1 MIHGGRRISALLF
14 IGDLVVFAAS
24 LWITLLIRYG
34 SLPSIEVLAQH
45 LPPFTLLFVLWLLVF
60 YLSGL
65 YGKRIILSKTSLP
78 NALLKT
84 QVVNILI
91 AALFFFLLPGVGIS
105 PKTNLV
111 IYLGVSLMLIF
122 PWRLA
127 LFPRLSKPYTREK
140 ALLIAEGPEAV
151 ELMREVNNNPRYHL
165 EFVVLKSPDEVA
177 HAFDTCLAEASHKG
191 ATVLVVDTE
200 HKEVRPLLPSFYD
213 FCFSNGRK
221 ELVDFCSIYEDVF
234 DRVPLSLLSHDWFTH
249 NAKESSVF
257 YSVARRSI
265 DLIGGVLMGVIT
277 LVATPFVYGAL
288 RFEGKGPI
296 FIGQDRIGENGNR
309 MRVHKFRSMR
319 MNKPASHEWTV
330 EEKNDNPVTKVGAFL
345 RQTSLDEF
353 PQFINIL
360 KGELSLIGPRNDIEG
375 LGKRLAESI
384 PYYMVRYSVRPGI
397 TGWAQIN
404 QQYEQ
409 GHISPQSIEE
419 TKMRLAYDFYYIK
432 YRSLGLDVVIALK
445 TLKRM
450 VFRISAW

>member
-1 MIHGGRRISALLF
+1 MIHGGRRISTFLF
-14 IGDLVVFAAS
+14 IGDLVVFALS
-24 LWITLLIRYG
+24 LWITLLVRYG
-34 SLPSIEVLAQH
+34 AVPGKEVLDQH
-45 LPPFTLLFVLWLLVF
+45 IPPFAILFGMWLLVF

-91 AALFFFLLPGVGIS
+91 AAVFFFLMPSSGIA

-127 LFPRLSKPYTREK
+127 LFPRLSRPGSREK
-140 ALLIAEGPEAV
+140 ALLVAEGPEAL
-151 ELMREVNNNPRYHL
+151 ELTREVNGNARYHL
-165 EFVVLKSPDEVA
+165 EFVGFVDPKTLNDNI
-177 HAFDTCLAEASHKG
+177 ASHLETATALG

-200 HKEVRPLLPSFYD
+200 HSHVRPYLPALYD
-213 FCFSNGRK
+213 FCFSKGGR
-221 ELVDFCSIYEDVF
+221 ELVDFYTIYEDVF
-234 DRVPLSLLSHDWFTH
+234 DRAPLSLLSHDWFIRNVTTP
-249 NAKESSVF
+249 SVF
-257 YSVARRSI
+257 YTVIKRMI
-265 DLIGGVLMGVIT
+265 DIVGGVLMGLVTI
-277 LVATPFVYGAL
+277 VATPFVALAL
-288 RFEGKGPI
+288 RIEGSGPV
-296 FIGQDRIGENGNR
+296 FIAQERIGEHGT
-309 MRVHKFRSMR
+309 RVRAYKFRSMR
-319 MNKPASHEWTV
+319 SHDAASKEWTM
-330 EEKNDNPVTKVGAFL
+330 EGENRVTRVGNFL
-345 RQTSLDEF
+345 RQSSLDEF

-360 KGELSLIGPRNDIEG
+360 RGELSLIGPRNDIEG

-384 PYYMVRYSVRPGI
+384 PYYMVRYRVRPGI

-432 YRSLGLDVVIALK
+432 YRSLGLDLVIALK

>member
-24 LWITLLIRYG
+24 LWITLLLRYG
-34 SLPSIEVLAQH
+34 AVPSNEVLIQH

-84 QVVNILI
+84 QIVNILI
-91 AALFFFLLPGVGIS
+91 AALFFFLLPGMGIA

-127 LFPRLSKPYTREK
+127 LFPRLSKPYVREK
-140 ALLIAEGPEAV
+140 AMLIADGPEAL
-151 ELMREVNNNPRYHL
+151 ELMREVNNNARYHL
-165 EFVVLKSPDEVA
+165 EFVVMRSPNDV
-177 HAFDTCLAEASHKG
+177 AEAFTDCLEEAANEGVS
-191 ATVLVVDTE
+191 VLVVDTE
-200 HKEVRPLLPSFYD
+200 HTIVRPLLPAFYD
-213 FCFSNGRK
+213 FCFSSGRR
-221 ELVDFCSIYEDVF
+221 ELVDFYAIYEDVF
-234 DRVPLSLLSHDWFTH
+234 DRVPLSLLSYDWFMR
-249 NAKESSVF
+249 NVQEASVF
-257 YSVARRSI
+257 YNVSRRLL
-265 DLIGGVLMGVIT
+265 DLMGGVLMGVIT
-277 LVATPFVYGAL
+277 IIVTPFVFVAL
-288 RFEGKGPI
+288 RLEGTGPV
-296 FIGQDRIGENGNR
+296 FIGQDRIGENGVK
-309 MRVHKFRSMR
+309 MRVHKFRSMSF
-319 MNKPASHEWTV
+319 NDSSSKEWV
-330 EEKNDNPVTKVGAFL
+330 GEGVNQVTRVGAFL

-353 PQFINIL
+353 PQFVNIL

-432 YRSLGLDVVIALK
+432 YRSLGIDLVIALK

>member
-1 MIHGGRRISALLF
+1 MIHGGRRVSILLF
-14 IGDLVVFAAS
+14 VGDLIVFAAS
-24 LWITLLIRYG
+24 LWLTLLLRYG
-34 SLPSIEVLAQH
+34 SIPSKEILSQH
-45 LPPFTLLFVLWLLVF
+45 LEPFSLLFALWLGIF

-91 AALFFFLLPGVGIS
+91 AAVFFFLMPDTGIA

-127 LFPRLSKPYTREK
+127 IFPRISRPMVREK
-140 ALLIAEGPEAV
+140 GLLIAEGEEAR
-151 ELMREVNNNPRYHL
+151 ELIQEVNGNPRYHL
-165 EFVVLKSPDEVA
+165 EFVGSLSPSTLAAELDSKLEEAVA
-177 HAFDTCLAEASHKG
+177 QG
-191 ATVLVVDTE
+191 VRVLVVDTD
-200 HKEVRPLLPSFYD
+200 HTVIHPLLPALYD
-213 FCFSNGRK
+213 FSFSRGRR
-221 ELVDFCSIYEDVF
+221 ELVDFYSIYEDVF
-234 DRVPLSLLSHDWFTH
+234 DRVPLSLMSHDWFIRNVQETSVLYGV
-249 NAKESSVF
+249 AK
-257 YSVARRSI
+257 RCI
-265 DLIGGVLMGVIT
+265 DIAGGILMGAVT
-277 LVATPFVYGAL
+277 LIATPFVWLAL
-288 RFEGKGPI
+288 RIEGPGPV
-296 FIGQDRIGENGNR
+296 FIAQDRIGEHGEP
-309 MRVHKFRSMR
+309 MRVYKFRSMR
-319 MNKPASHEWTV
+319 FNDASSKEWV
-330 EEKNDNPVTKVGAFL
+330 GEGENRVTRVGGFM

-360 KGELSLIGPRNDIEG
+360 RGELSLIGPRNDIEG
-375 LGKRLAESI
+375 LGKRLGESI

-432 YRSLGLDVVIALK
+432 HRSLALDLVIALK

-450 VFRISAW
+450 IFRISAW

>member
-1 MIHGGRRISALLF
+1 MIHGGRRVSALLF

-34 SLPSIEVLAQH
+34 AIPSEEVLSQH
-45 LPPFTLLFVLWLLVF
+45 LPPFALLFVLWLLVF

-84 QVVNILI
+84 QIVNILI
-91 AALFFFLLPGVGIS
+91 AALFFFLLPGTGIA

-127 LFPRLSKPYTREK
+127 LFPRLSKPYAREK
-140 ALLIAEGPEAV
+140 AMLIAEGPEAL
-151 ELMREVNNNPRYHL
+151 ELMREVNSNPRYHL
-165 EFVVLKSPDEVA
+165 EFVVLRSPDEVA
-177 HAFDTCLAEASHKG
+177 HAFDDCMAEAVREG

-213 FCFSNGRK
+213 FCFSNGKR
-221 ELVDFCSIYEDVF
+221 ELVDFYAIYEDVF
-234 DRVPLSLLSHDWFTH
+234 DRVPLSLLSHDWFMR
-249 NAKESSVF
+249 NVKETPVF
-257 YSVARRSI
+257 YGVVRRGL
-265 DLIGGVLMGVIT
+265 DLVGGVLMGIIT
-277 LVATPFVYGAL
+277 VVATPVVFFAL
-288 RFEGKGPI
+288 RLEGKGPV
-296 FIGQDRIGENGNR
+296 FIGQDRIGEKGTK
-309 MRVHKFRSMR
+309 MRVYKFRSMSF
-319 MNKPASHEWTV
+319 NDSSSKEWV
-330 EEKNDNPVTKVGAFL
+330 GEGENRVTKVGAFL

-432 YRSLGLDVVIALK
+432 YRSLGLDIVIALK

>member
-1 MIHGGRRISALLF
+1 MIHGGRRISTLLF
-14 IGDLVVFAAS
+14 VGDLVVFAAS
-24 LWITLLIRYG
+24 LWITLFVRYG
-34 SLPSIEVLAQH
+34 ETPSQAVLAQH
-45 LPPFTLLFVLWLLVF
+45 VPPFALLFTIWLLVF

-84 QVVNILI
+84 QIVNIAI
-91 AALFFFLLPGVGIS
+91 AAVFFFLLPGTGIA
-105 PKTNLV
+105 PKTNLI

-122 PWRLA
+122 PWRLT
-127 LFPRLSKPYTREK
+127 LFPRLSRPYTREK
-140 ALLIAEGPEAV
+140 ALLIAEGPEAL
-151 ELMREVNNNPRYHL
+151 ELVREVNANPRYHL
-165 EFVVLKSPDEVA
+165 EFVGTIPPSDLTTTFDVGAREAVA
-177 HAFDTCLAEASHKG
+177 AG
-191 ATVLVVDTE
+191 VTVLVVDTE
-200 HKEVRPLLPSFYD
+200 HVRVHPLLPALYD
-213 FCFSNGRK
+213 FCFSQGRR
-221 ELVDFCSIYEDVF
+221 ELVDFQTVYEDVF
-234 DRVPLSLLSHDWFTH
+234 DRVPLSLLSHEWFVKHMTRDSH
-249 NAKESSVF
+249 FYATAK
-257 YSVARRSI
+257 RMI
-265 DLIGGVLMGVIT
+265 DIAGGLLMGVIT
-277 LVATPFVYGAL
+277 LVATPFVWLAL
-288 RFEGKGPI
+288 RIEGPGPV
-296 FIGQDRIGENGNR
+296 FIAQDRIGEHGTR
-309 MRVHKFRSMR
+309 MKVYKFRSMR
-319 MNKPASHEWTV
+319 QNKSASQEWTV
-330 EEKNDNPVTKVGAFL
+330 EEKSDNPVTKVGNFL

-432 YRSLGLDVVIALK
+432 YRSLGVDLVIALK

>member
-14 IGDLVVFAAS
+14 IGDFVAFAAS

-34 SLPSIEVLAQH
+34 EAPSEAVLAQH
-45 LPPFTLLFVLWLLVF
+45 IPPFALLFGIWLLVF

-65 YGKRIILSKTSLP
+65 YGKRIILSKTSLA

-84 QVVNILI
+84 QIVNIAI
-91 AALFFFLLPGVGIS
+91 AAVFFFLLPGTGIA
-105 PKTNLV
+105 PKTNLI

-122 PWRLA
+122 PWRLT
-127 LFPRLSKPYTREK
+127 LFPRLSHPFTREK
-140 ALLIAEGPEAV
+140 ALLIAEGPEAL
-151 ELMREVNNNPRYHL
+151 ELVREVNANARYHL
-165 EFVVLKSPDEVA
+165 EFVGTIPPSELTDS
-177 HAFDTCLAEASHKG
+177 FDVGAKEAMAAG
-191 ATVLVVDTE
+191 VTVLVVDTE
-200 HKEVRPLLPSFYD
+200 HVRVHPLLPTLYD
-213 FCFSNGRK
+213 FCFSQGRR
-221 ELVDFCSIYEDVF
+221 ELVDFQTIYEDVF
-234 DRVPLSLLSHDWFTH
+234 DRVPLSLLSHEWFVKNMTSDSH
-249 NAKESSVF
+249 FYAVAKRV
-257 YSVARRSI
+257 I
-265 DLIGGVLMGVIT
+265 DLCGGLLMG
-277 LVATPFVYGAL
+277 LVTIIATPFVWLAL
-288 RFEGKGPI
+288 RLEGPGPV
-296 FIGQDRIGENGNR
+296 FIAQDRIGEHGTR
-309 MRVHKFRSMR
+309 MKVYKFRSMR
-319 MNKPASHEWTV
+319 QNKSASQEWTV
-330 EEKNDNPVTKVGAFL
+330 EEKNDNPVTKVGNFL

-432 YRSLGLDVVIALK
+432 YRSLGVDLVIALK

>member
-1 MIHGGRRISALLF
+1 MIHGGRRIPALLF
-14 IGDLVVFAAS
+14 IGDFVIFAAS

-34 SLPSIEVLAQH
+34 EVPGETVLAQH
-45 LPPFTLLFVLWLLVF
+45 IPPFAFLFGVWLLIF

-65 YGKRIILSKTSLP
+65 YGKRFILSKVSLA

-84 QVVNILI
+84 QIVNIAL
-91 AALFFFLLPGVGIS
+91 AALFFFLVPGIDIA
-105 PKTNLV
+105 PKTNLI

-122 PWRLA
+122 PWRLNI
-127 LFPRLSKPYTREK
+127 FPRLSYPFSREK
-140 ALLIAEGPEAV
+140 ALLVAEGPEAL
-151 ELMREVNNNPRYHL
+151 ELMREVNANPRYHL
-165 EFVVLKSPDEVA
+165 EFVGTIPPSELTDS
-177 HAFDTCLAEASHKG
+177 FDTCAAEAIAAKV
-191 ATVLVVDTE
+191 TVLVVDTE
-200 HKEVRPLLPSFYD
+200 HARVRPLLPTLYD
-213 FCFSNGRK
+213 FCFSQGHR
-221 ELVDFCSIYEDVF
+221 ELVDFQSIYEDVF
-234 DRVPLSLLSHDWFTH
+234 DRVPLSLLSHEWF
-249 NAKESSVF
+249 AKNMTRDSHVYAS
-257 YSVARRSI
+257 AKRLI
-265 DLIGGVLMGVIT
+265 DIVGGLLMGVIT
-277 LVATPFVYGAL
+277 LIATPFVWAAL
-288 RFEGKGPI
+288 RLEGPGSV
-296 FIGQDRIGENGNR
+296 FIAQDRIGERGTR
-309 MRVHKFRSMR
+309 MKVYKFRSMR
-319 MNKPASHEWTV
+319 HNKSASQEWTV
-330 EEKNDNPVTKVGAFL
+330 EEKNDNPVTKVGNFL

-432 YRSLGLDVVIALK
+432 YRSLGVDLVIALK

>member
-14 IGDLVVFAAS
+14 IGDATVFTVS
-24 LWITLLIRYG
+24 LWITLLLRYG
-34 SLPSIEVLAQH
+34 TVPSNDVLMQH
-45 LPPFTLLFVLWLLVF
+45 LGPFSLLFALWLGIF

-91 AALFFFLLPGVGIS
+91 AAVFFFLMPDTGIA

-127 LFPRLSKPYTREK
+127 IFPRLSRPSMREK
-140 ALLIAEGPEAV
+140 GLLVAEGPEAA
-151 ELMREVNNNPRYHL
+151 ELLREVNGNPRYHL
-165 EFVVLKSPDEVA
+165 EFVGVLAPGILADDLDRHLEEAVA
-177 HAFDTCLAEASHKG
+177 RG
-191 ATVLVVDTE
+191 VTVLVVDTE
-200 HKEVRPLLPSFYD
+200 HTTIRPVLPALYD
-213 FCFSNGRK
+213 FCFTRGRR
-221 ELVDFCSIYEDVF
+221 ELVDFYTIYEDVF
-234 DRVPLSLLSHDWFTH
+234 DRVPLSLMSHDWFIR
-249 NAKESSVF
+249 NVKESSVW
-257 YSVARRSI
+257 YGVVKRCI
-265 DLIGGVLMGVIT
+265 DIAGGLLMGFVT
-277 LVATPFVYGAL
+277 VLATPFVWLAL
-288 RFEGKGPI
+288 RLEGSGPV
-296 FIGQDRIGENGNR
+296 FIAQDRIGEHGER
-309 MRVHKFRSMR
+309 MRVYKFRSMSFNDASSKEWVGEGE
-319 MNKPASHEWTV
+319 NK
-330 EEKNDNPVTKVGAFL
+330 VTKVGGFL

-353 PQFINIL
+353 PQFVNIL
-360 KGELSLIGPRNDIEG
+360 RGELSLIGPRNDIEG
-375 LGKRLAESI
+375 LGKRLGQSI
-384 PYYMVRYSVRPGI
+384 PYYMVRYSVKPGI

-432 YRSLGLDVVIALK
+432 HRSLGLDLVIALK

-450 VFRISAW
+450 IFRISAW

>member
-1 MIHGGRRISALLF
+1 MIHGGRRIGALLF
-14 IGDLVVFAAS
+14 VGDLVVFAVS

-91 AALFFFLLPGVGIS
+91 AALFFFFLPGTGIS

-127 LFPRLSKPYTREK
+127 LFPRLSKPYAREK

-151 ELMREVNNNPRYHL
+151 ELMREVNANPRYHL
-165 EFVVLKSPDEVA
+165 EFVAMRSPSDVA
-177 HAFDTCLAEASHKG
+177 AEFSACLED
-191 ATVLVVDTE
+191 ATHEGVSVLVVDTE
-200 HKEVRPLLPSFYD
+200 HTMVRPLLPALYD
-213 FCFSNGRK
+213 FCFSGGRR
-221 ELVDFCSIYEDVF
+221 ELVDFYTIYEDVF
-234 DRVPLSLLSHDWFTH
+234 DRVPLSLLSRDWFMRTV
-249 NAKESSVF
+249 KEASVF
-257 YSVARRSI
+257 YSVSRRVLDI
-265 DLIGGVLMGVIT
+265 AGGVLMGIIT
-277 LVATPFVYGAL
+277 LVVTPLVFVAL
-288 RFEGKGPI
+288 RLEGKGSV
-296 FIGQDRIGENGNR
+296 FIAQDRIGEDGSR
-309 MRVHKFRSMR
+309 MRVYKFRSMSF
-319 MNKPASHEWTV
+319 NDSSSKEWV
-330 EEKNDNPVTKVGAFL
+330 GEGENRVTRVGAFL